1 MSKKPRGKAPKKVK
15 KAAASRSGEEHFRL
29 IIEGV
34 KDYAL
39 LMLDPDGNVASWNAG
54 AQRIKGYK
62 GAEIIGKHFSR
73 FYTPEDVARG
83 HPKEILRIAAGK
95 KGRYEE
101 EGWRVR
107 KDGGR
112 FWAHVVITAVRDKKG
127 KLQGFAKV
135 TRDITEKKENEEALR
150 LSEERFTKAFEHAAI
165 GMALVS
171 PDGHWLKVNAAL
183 CELTGYSSPELMK
196 KTFQD
201 ITHPED
207 LELDLT
213 YVRQM
218 LEGKINTYRMEK
230 RYFRKDGKIVWVQLG
245 VSLLRDKEKRPLYFI
260 SQIEDVT
267 ENKAAMARQIEL
279 TEKAQAAERAKSEF
293 LAIMS
298 HEIRTP
304 MNGVIGMT
312 GILADTELNE
322 MQRDCVRTITSSG
335 ESLLSVINDILDYSK
350 IEVGRM
356 EMESRSFN
364 LRECVEEALDLF
376 ATQIRLKNLEV
387 AYLIASEVPAL
398 LLGDP
403 MRLRQVLVNLIGNAV
418 KFTPQGEIVVN
429 VECRGRAGADYE
441 LLFSVADTGI
451 GIPKEGLGRLFQAF
465 QQVDTSTTRR
475 YGGTGLG
482 LVISKRMTELMGGT
496 MWVESEPDQGS
507 TFFFTARMKAAAENA
522 AEVHPAAPAF
532 LKTKTALVVEDSASN
547 RRILET
553 QLKIWGMAAS
563 AVPTASE
570 ALQELAR
577 QQFDVILLD
586 HQMAEVDGIT
596 LAREI
601 RRRSSAPL
609 ILISSSGE
617 VLGEDADLFQFQI
630 TKPVKHSSLLG
641 VLLRVTGLEDGAR
654 TDVPEKKLDREL
666 GAKHP
671 LRILVV
677 EDNAVNQ
684 KVGLALLSRLGYAA
698 DLAANG
704 RLAVEAVGKKRYD
717 LILMDIQMPEMNG
730 IEAAAIIRERLGPAA
745 PAMIAL
751 TAEALEGD
759 RERFLGLG
767 FEGYMSKPLQVS
779 VLQETLKEVEPRPG
793 GGAG

>member
-1 MSKKPRGKAPKKVK
+1 MSQKPSRKEPKKAK
-15 KAAASRSGEEHFRL
+15 KAEALRAGEEQFRL
-29 IIEGV
+29 MVEAV

-39 LMLDPDGNVASWNAG
+39 LMLDPDGYVASWNAG
-54 AQRIKGYK
+54 AERIKGYK
-62 GAEIIGKHFSR
+62 AGEIIGEHFSC
-73 FYTPEDVARG
+73 FYTPGDVARE
-83 HPKEILRIAAGK
+83 HPAEILRIATEE
-95 KGRYEE
+95 GRYEE

-107 KDGGR
+107 KDGSR
-112 FWAHVVITAVRDKKG
+112 FWAHVVITAMRDETG
-127 KLQGFAKV
+127 QLRGFAKV
-135 TRDITEKKENEEALR
+135 ARDITEEKENEEVLR

-171 PDGHWLKVNAAL
+171 PDGKWLKVNEAL
-183 CELTGYSSPELMK
+183 CHLVGYSARELIR
-196 KTFQD
+196 KTFQE

-207 LELDLT
+207 LELDLA
-213 YVRQM
+213 YVRQI
-218 LEGKINTYRMEK
+218 LDGKINTFRMEK
-230 RYFRKDGKIVWVQLG
+230 RYFRKDGQIVWIHLG
-245 VSLLRDKEKRPLYFI
+245 VSLVRDKENRPLYFI
-260 SQIEDVT
+260 SQIEDIT
-267 ENKAAMARQIEL
+267 EAKAAMARQIEL

-312 GILADTELNE
+312 SILADTELTE

-335 ESLLSVINDILDYSK
+335 ESLLAVINDILDYSK

-364 LRECVEEALDLF
+364 LRECVEESLDLF
-376 ATQIRLKNLEV
+376 ATQIRLKNLEA
-387 AYLIASEVPAL
+387 AYLIAPDIPTL
-398 LLGDP
+398 LIGDP

-429 VECRGRAGADYE
+429 VECRDRPEGDYE

-451 GIPKEGLGRLFQAF
+451 GIPKAGLGRLFQAF

-496 MWVESEPDQGS
+496 MWVESEPDRGS
-507 TFFFTARMKAAAENA
+507 TFFFTVKLKATTEGATENR
-522 AEVHPAAPAF
+522 PAAPAV
-532 LKTKTALVVEDSASN
+532 LKSRTALIVEDSTTN

-553 QLKIWGMAAS
+553 QLKIWGMAPVSVAF
-563 AVPTASE
+563 AAE
-570 ALQELAR
+570 ALEHLGTRA
-577 QQFDVILLD
+577 FDVILLD

-601 RRRSSAPL
+601 RRRSGAPI
-609 ILISSSGE
+609 ILLSSSGE
-617 VLGEDADLFQFQI
+617 VLGNDADLFQSQI
-630 TKPVKHSSLLG
+630 SKPVKHSSLLG
-641 VLLRVTGLEDGAR
+641 ALLRVTGLHEAAGPDA
-654 TDVPEKKLDREL
+654 PEKKFDREL

-671 LRILVV
+671 LHILIV

-684 KVGLALLSRLGYAA
+684 KVGLAILSRLGYRA

-704 RLAVEAVGKKRYD
+704 RRAVEAVAQKKYD

-730 IEAAAIIRERLGPAA
+730 IEAAAVIREKLGAEA
-745 PAMIAL
+745 PSMIAL

-759 RERFLGLG
+759 RERFLSLG
-767 FEGYMSKPLQVS
+767 FEGYMSKPLQAS
-779 VLQETLKEVEPRPG
+779 ILQAALKDVKVRASAP
-793 GGAG
+793 

>member
-1 MSKKPRGKAPKKVK
+1 MSQKPRPKVPKKAK
-15 KAAASRSGEEHFRL
+15 GAKALRADEEQFRL
-29 IIEGV
+29 MVEAV

-39 LMLDPDGNVASWNAG
+39 LMLDPDGFVASWNAG

-62 GAEIIGKHFSR
+62 ADEIIGEHFSR
-73 FYTPEDVARG
+73 FYSPEDIERE
-83 HPKEILRIAAGK
+83 HPAEILRTAAGE
-95 KGRYEE
+95 GRYEE

-107 KDGGR
+107 KDGSR
-112 FWAHVVITAVRDKKG
+112 FWAHTVITAIRDEAG
-127 KLQGFAKV
+127 KLRGFAKV
-135 TRDITEKKENEEALR
+135 TRDVSERKENEEALR

-165 GMALVS
+165 GIALVS

-183 CELTGYSSPELMK
+183 CHLVGYSAEELMG

-207 LELDLT
+207 LEIDLA
-213 YVRQM
+213 YVRQV
-218 LEGKINTYRMEK
+218 LDGKINTYRMEK
-230 RYFRKDGKIVWVQLG
+230 RYFRKDGQIVWVHLG
-245 VSLLRDKEKRPLYFI
+245 VSLVRDKENRPLYFI
-260 SQIEDVT
+260 SQVEDIT
-267 ENKAAMARQIEL
+267 ETKAAMARQIEL

-312 GILADTELNE
+312 SILADTELNE

-335 ESLLSVINDILDYSK
+335 ESLLAVINDILDYSK

-376 ATQIRLKNLEV
+376 ATQIRLKNLEA
-387 AYLIASEVPAL
+387 AYLIAPDIPTL
-398 LLGDP
+398 LIGDP

-418 KFTPQGEIVVN
+418 KFTLEGEIVVN
-429 VECRGRAGADYE
+429 VECRGRPEGDYE

-451 GIPKEGLGRLFQAF
+451 GIPKNGMKRLFQAF

-496 MWVESEPDQGS
+496 MWVESESDRGS
-507 TFFFTARMKAAAENA
+507 TFFFTVKLKAAPESAAENR
-522 AEVHPAAPAF
+522 PAAPAV
-532 LKTKTALVVEDSASN
+532 LKSKTALIVEDSATN

-553 QLKIWGMAAS
+553 QLKIWGMAPVSVSCA
-563 AVPTASE
+563 TE
-570 ALQELAR
+570 ALKHLGAR
-577 QQFDVILLD
+577 TFDVILLD

-601 RRRSSAPL
+601 RRRSGAPI
-609 ILISSSGE
+609 ILLSSSGE
-617 VLGEDADLFQFQI
+617 VLGNDADLFQSQVS
-630 TKPVKHSSLLG
+630 KPVKHSSLLSA
-641 VLLRVTGLEDGAR
+641 LLRGTGVHGVSEPDAP
-654 TDVPEKKLDREL
+654 DKIFDQEL

-671 LRILVV
+671 LRILIV

-684 KVGLALLSRLGYAA
+684 KVGLAILSRLGYKA

-704 RLAVEAVGKKRYD
+704 LRAVEAVAQKKYD

-730 IEAAAIIRERLGPAA
+730 IEAATVIREKLGPEA
-745 PAMIAL
+745 PPMIAL

-767 FEGYMSKPLQVS
+767 FEGYMSKPLQAS
-779 VLQETLKEVEPRPG
+779 VLQATLKDVKPQQG
-793 GGAG
+793 

>member
-1 MSKKPRGKAPKKVK
+1 MSQTPSRNEPKKADETGAVR
-15 KAAASRSGEEHFRL
+15 AGEEQFRL
-29 IIEGV
+29 MVEAV

-39 LMLDPDGNVASWNAG
+39 LTLDPDGYVASWNSG
-54 AQRIKGYK
+54 AERIKGYK
-62 GAEIIGKHFSR
+62 ADEIIGKHFSC
-73 FYTPEDVARG
+73 FYSPEDLARS
-83 HPKEILRIAAGK
+83 HPAEVLRTAIE
-95 KGRYEE
+95 KGRFEE

-107 KDGGR
+107 RDGSR
-112 FWAHVVITAVRDKKG
+112 FWAHVIITAMYDPAGELRG
-127 KLQGFAKV
+127 LAKV
-135 TRDITEKKENEEALR
+135 TRDVSEKKENEEALR
-150 LSEERFTKAFEHAAI
+150 LSEERFTQAFEHAAI

-183 CELTGYSSPELMK
+183 SELIGYSAGELMEK
-196 KTFQD
+196 KFQD

-207 LELDLT
+207 LELDLA

-218 LEGKINTYRMEK
+218 LDGQINNYRMEK
-230 RYFRKDGKIVWVQLG
+230 RYFRKDGQTVWVHLG
-245 VSLLRDKEKRPLYFI
+245 VSLVRDKENRPLYFI
-260 SQIEDVT
+260 SQIEDIT
-267 ENKAAMARQIEL
+267 ETKAAMARQIEL

-335 ESLLSVINDILDYSK
+335 ESLLAVINDILDYSK

-376 ATQIRLKNLEV
+376 ATQIRLKHLEV
-387 AYLIASEVPAL
+387 AYLIAFDVPAL
-398 LLGDP
+398 LIGDP

-418 KFTPQGEIVVN
+418 KFTPQGEVVVN
-429 VECRGRAGADYE
+429 VECRSRHQGDYE
-441 LLFSVADTGI
+441 LLFSVADNGI
-451 GIPKEGLGRLFQAF
+451 GIPKAGLGRLFQAF

-496 MWVESEPDQGS
+496 MWVESEPDRGS
-507 TFFFTARMKAAAENA
+507 TFFFTVKLKATAESAAENP
-522 AEVHPAAPAF
+522 PAAPTV
-532 LKTKTALVVEDSASN
+532 LKSKTALIVEDSATN

-553 QLKIWGMAAS
+553 QLKIWGMAPVSVSCAR
-563 AVPTASE
+563 E
-570 ALQELAR
+570 ALEQVGVR
-577 QQFDVILLD
+577 TFDVILLD

-601 RRRSSAPL
+601 RRRSAVPL

-617 VLGEDADLFQFQI
+617 VMGEDAALFQFQI
-630 TKPVKHSSLLG
+630 SKPVKHSSLLSA
-641 VLLRVTGLEDGAR
+641 LLRVTGLHAAAGPDAPG
-654 TDVPEKKLDREL
+654 KKFDQGL
-666 GAKHP
+666 GTRHP

-684 KVGLALLSRLGYAA
+684 KVGLAILSRLGYTA

-704 RLAVEAVGKKRYD
+704 LRAVEAVGQKKYD

-730 IEAAAIIRERLGPAA
+730 IEAAAVIREKLGGETP
-745 PAMIAL
+745 PMIAL

-767 FEGYMSKPLQVS
+767 FENYMSKPLQAS
-779 VLQETLKEVEPRPG
+779 VLQALLKNVKPRRSDG
-793 GGAG
+793 